1 MWADFRLLG
10 YDRDVDMIDQAA
22 ARVNEVGRVLQ
33 EEVRRSA
40 LPLPVGGREVFANV
54 PQAGRAKHGVR
65 NGVKDDVRVAVAG
78 KAARMRDGGP
88 AEHDRAFALKCV
100 NVEAHAG
107 ARHQPGREDG
117 LRSGPVGGGRQLFEH
132 RIAFNRRHLQ
142 SCSQHHCGFIR
153 RCLPARFLIGIDQV
167 FHVKGLRCLDAQQ
180 APAVDSLFEQ
190 LLALRQRICDRKHR
204 DGAVA
209 AIERTKE
216 AIDDGRG
223 AEGASCVVHQDRT
236 LANRLEPVHD
246 AIGTLRSP
254 TDQGGDLQA
263 AQGVLGKPL
272 LPFTYDDANLVD
284 RCMAG
289 QCLDGP
295 TKDGLAANR
304 PILFGHISAQALA
317 LAGGHDESGD
327 GHSAG
332 ALGPVALS
340 AKGCSPTCAELMT
353 ELKPI
358 SIGPV
363 QIASPVIL
371 APMTG
376 VTDLPFRKIVKRY
389 GAGLTVSEMIAS
401 QAMIRETRQSLQ
413 KALWDPAEEPVSLQL
428 AGCEPG
434 VMAEAAKL
442 NEQRGAAIIDIN
454 MGCPVR
460 KVVNGD
466 AGSALMRDLPLA
478 ASLIDATVKAVKVPV
493 TLKMRM
499 GWDHSSL
506 NAPELA
512 RIAEDLGIRMITVHG
527 RTRCQMYKGSA
538 DWAFIRKVKDAVSL
552 PVIANGDICSIE
564 DARMALEQSGADG
577 VMIGRGAYGR
587 PWLLGQAMVELLGG
601 GQKPDPDLDEQ
612 LSTMLEQ
619 YDDMLS
625 LYGTHTGVNLAR
637 KHIGWYTK
645 GLPGS
650 AELRNKVNQQ
660 DDPQVVV
667 GMLRDFY
674 SPWLSRA
681 AA

>member
-1 MWADFRLLG
+1 
-10 YDRDVDMIDQAA
+10 
-22 ARVNEVGRVLQ
+22 
-33 EEVRRSA
+33 
-40 LPLPVGGREVFANV
+40 
-54 PQAGRAKHGVR
+54 
-65 NGVKDDVRVAVAG
+65 
-78 KAARMRDGGP
+78 
-88 AEHDRAFALKCV
+88 
-100 NVEAHAG
+100 
-107 ARHQPGREDG
+107 
-117 LRSGPVGGGRQLFEH
+117 
-132 RIAFNRRHLQ
+132 
-142 SCSQHHCGFIR
+142 
-153 RCLPARFLIGIDQV
+153 
-167 FHVKGLRCLDAQQ
+167 
-180 APAVDSLFEQ
+180 
-190 LLALRQRICDRKHR
+190 
-204 DGAVA
+204 
-209 AIERTKE
+209 
-216 AIDDGRG
+216 
-223 AEGASCVVHQDRT
+223 
-236 LANRLEPVHD
+236 
-246 AIGTLRSP
+246 
-254 TDQGGDLQA
+254 
-263 AQGVLGKPL
+263 
-272 LPFTYDDANLVD
+272 
-284 RCMAG
+284 
-289 QCLDGP
+289 
-295 TKDGLAANR
+295 
-304 PILFGHISAQALA
+304 
-317 LAGGHDESGD
+317 
-327 GHSAG
+327 
-332 ALGPVALS
+332 
-340 AKGCSPTCAELMT
+340 MT

-413 KALWDPAEEPVSLQL
+413 KALWDPTEEPVSLQL
-428 AGCEPG
+428 AGCEPD

-478 ASLIDATVKAVKVPV
+478 ASLIDATVKAVKIPV

-512 RIAEDLGIRMITVHG
+512 RMAEDLGIRMITVHG

-538 DWAFIRKVKDAVSL
+538 DWAFIRNVKDAVSL
-552 PVIANGDICSIE
+552 PVIANGDICSIQ
-564 DARMALEQSGADG
+564 DARTALEQSGADG

-587 PWLLGQAMVELLGG
+587 PWLLGQAMTELTGG
-601 GQKPDPDLDEQ
+601 GPKPEPSLDEQ

-660 DDPQVVV
+660 DDPGVVV
-667 GMLRDFY
+667 TMLRDFY